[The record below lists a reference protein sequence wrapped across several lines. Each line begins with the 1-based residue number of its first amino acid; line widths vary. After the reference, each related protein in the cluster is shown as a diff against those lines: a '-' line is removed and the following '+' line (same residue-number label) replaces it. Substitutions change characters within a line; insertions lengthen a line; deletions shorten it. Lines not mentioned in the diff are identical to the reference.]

1 MSDEFV
7 KNMLSNRL
15 VEGWECF
22 KPNRF
27 GNKDLPIFNK
37 CISCTES
44 LITAPYSFP
53 PQNCTLVLARKTHFE
68 VYNKNLAK
76 P

>member
-1 MSDEFV
+1 MFDEFV

-15 VEGWECF
+15 VEGWLYFES
-22 KPNRF
+22 NGF

-44 LITAPYSFP
+44 LITAPHSFP
-53 PQNCTLVLARKTHFE
+53 PQNCTLVYARKTRFE
-68 VYNKNLAK
+68 AYNKNMGK